1 MRPSCAMQNHRFSDA
16 LWIPS
21 SHFDERP
28 SNEISLIVIHAI
40 SLPPESLNPLAVMAF
55 FQGALNHEIDPYFAR
70 LKDVR
75 VSAHLVIGRHG
86 DLYQAVEFDKR
97 AWHAGQ
103 SEFRGRARCNDFSIG
118 IELIGPEEGP
128 FTDAQYQSLNMVCSE
143 LCRVYEIDAE
153 CIVGHRDIA
162 PGRKVDPGA
171 DFDYVKVLPP
181 AK

>member
-1 MRPSCAMQNHRFSDA
+1 MQNHRFSDA

-21 SHFDERP
+21 PHFDERP

-40 SLPPESLNPLAVMAF
+40 SLPPEVFNALPVIAF
-55 FQGALNHEIDPYFAR
+55 FQGTLDTGTDPYFEA

-75 VSAHLVIGRHG
+75 VSAHLVIGRQG
-86 DLYQAVEFDKR
+86 EVYQLVPFDKR
-97 AWHAGQ
+97 AWHAGA
-103 SEFRGRARCNDFSIG
+103 SEFRGRIRCNDFSIG

-128 FTDAQYQSLNMVCSE
+128 FTDAQYQSLNMVCTK

-171 DFDYVKVLPP
+171 DFDYIKVHPS

>member
-1 MRPSCAMQNHRFSDA
+1 MENHRFSDA

-21 SHFDERP
+21 PHFDERP
-28 SNEISLIVIHAI
+28 ADEISLIVIHAI
-40 SLPPESLNPLAVMAF
+40 SLPPELLNPLPVMAF
-55 FQGALNHEIDPYFAR
+55 FQGALNHEMDPYFAT

-103 SEFRGRARCNDFSIG
+103 SEFQGRSRCNDFSVG

-128 FTDAQYQSLNMVCSE
+128 FTDAQYRSLKHVCSD
-143 LCRVYEIDAE
+143 LCEAYAIDANH
-153 CIVGHRDIA
+153 IVGHRDIA
-162 PGRKVDPGA
+162 PGRKIDPGA
-171 DFDYVKVLPP
+171 DFDYGRIRPVN
-181 AK
+181 

>member
-1 MRPSCAMQNHRFSDA
+1 MQNHRFSDA

-21 SHFDERP
+21 PHFDERP

-40 SLPPESLNPLAVMAF
+40 SLPPEVFNALPVIAF
-55 FQGALNHEIDPYFAR
+55 FQGTLDTGTDPYFEA

-75 VSAHLVIGRHG
+75 VSAHLVIGRQG
-86 DLYQAVEFDKR
+86 EVYQLVPFDKR
-97 AWHAGQ
+97 AWHAGA
-103 SEFRGRARCNDFSIG
+103 SEFRGRVRCNDFSIG

-128 FTDAQYQSLNMVCSE
+128 FTDAQYQSLNMVCTK

-171 DFDYVKVLPP
+171 DFDYIKVRPS